1 MVSQSDLKLYKYISR
16 FLVLELW
23 EKQNKITGLDDF
35 KVPDKFDI
43 LWNTAFLIL
52 VLSSCEWK
60 YMSSQKIVPMSL
72 VSYVV

>member
-1 MVSQSDLKLYKYISR
+1 MVSQSDLKLYISR

-23 EKQNKITGLDDF
+23 EKQNKTTGLDDF

-43 LWNTAFLIL
+43 LWNTAFLSL
-52 VLSSCEWK
+52 VLSSCELNF
-60 YMSSQKIVPMSL
+60 MSSKKIVHMSL